1 MKLSD
6 LSNEEIIFI
15 HLMVEDRLDT
25 LNEVLDKGGI
35 TYIMDSP
42 LGKVSLFGEFSV
54 KELENLRGS
63 LKYKLAQSIIKKLN
77 PVYELIGESN
87 KDIIDNVRKSLF
99 PQPDDEEEEED

>member
-15 HLMVEDRLDT
+15 HLMVENRLET

-42 LGKVSLFGEFSV
+42 LGKVELFGKFTE
-54 KELENLRGS
+54 KELQDTRES
-63 LKYKLAQSIIKKLN
+63 IKYKLANSIVKKLD
-77 PVYELIGESN
+77 PVYELIADGN
-87 KDIIDNVRKSLF
+87 KDIIDGVRRSLF
-99 PQPDDEEEEED
+99 PQIDDEDEKED